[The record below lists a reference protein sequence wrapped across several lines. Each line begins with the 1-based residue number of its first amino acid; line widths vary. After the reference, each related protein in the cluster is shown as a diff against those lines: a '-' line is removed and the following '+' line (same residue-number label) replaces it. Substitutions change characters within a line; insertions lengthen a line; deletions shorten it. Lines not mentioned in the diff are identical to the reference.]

1 MKTRWVKIPSPVQ
14 FRGEGEWV
22 RADAADITEDEWQWI
37 VETNYLP
44 TYEGDNPNG

>member
-1 MKTRWVKIPSPVQ
+1 MKTRWIKIPSPGQ

-22 RADAADITEDEWQWI
+22 RAGITEDYWQWI